1 MTMVYRMVD
10 EPGLCYCEAPLQRL
24 QDRFEYFR
32 PFEPFEYSGSMEIQ
46 EELPIPSSP
55 NSVQSDSDTSIS
67 SVEVPSQTI
76 RGLKASPEVES
87 QCRWRS
93 CGLRFPS
100 LDQLASHVAKVHSAS
115 GRGGLFYCGW
125 DGCTRNDKG
134 FNARYK
140 MLVHVRTHTNE
151 KPHKCFQCEK
161 SFSRAENLKIH
172 SRSHSG
178 EKPYIC
184 PVSGCNKAYSNS
196 SDRFK
201 HTRTHQVDK
210 PYQCKVPGCPKRY
223 TDPSSLRKHVKTYKH
238 FVNETKPT
246 EPIPVSSQAEQVPRA
261 DMNQHPYSCDK
272 VCCVAS
278 CITNTAT
285 AEYSNTPSD
294 VFSISALI
302 NMKNEETAW
311 SGYMA
316 EKQASTEWNSYMDPY
331 FTEKRCNPKW
341 DGYMNPYIAMEKERT
356 VYVEC
361 DVRQEVMEWNSY
373 MDPYFTEKRC
383 NPKWD
388 GYMNPYIA
396 MEKERTVYVECDVR
410 QEVMDVEAPLDLS
423 VHRRDF

>member
-1 MTMVYRMVD
+1 MVD

-238 FVNETKPT
+238 FVNEPKPS
-246 EPIPVSSQAEQVPRA
+246 EPIPVTSQPEEVPREEITT
-261 DMNQHPYSCDK
+261 HSYSCNK
-272 VCCVAS
+272 ICCVTSSNA
-278 CITNTAT
+278 AT
-285 AEYSNTPSD
+285 AEYGNTPSD
-294 VFSISALI
+294 LFSISALI
-302 NMKNEETAW
+302 NMKNEETTW
-311 SGYMA
+311 NGYMA
-316 EKQASTEWNSYMDPY
+316 EKEASTKWNGYMDPY
-331 FTEKRCNPKW
+331 FTEKQCNSKW
-341 DGYMNPYIAMEKERT
+341 EGCMNPYITMEKERT
-356 VYVEC
+356 MYV
-361 DVRQEVMEWNSY
+361 
-373 MDPYFTEKRC
+373 
-383 NPKWD
+383 
-388 GYMNPYIA
+388 G
-396 MEKERTVYVECDVR
+396 CDVR
-410 QEVMDVEAPLDLS
+410 QEVMDVDAPLDLS